1 MSRSLGS
8 GTLCGGA
15 PGVGVLLVADASANA
30 GGCARLTVG
39 RGKLELAGVCARV
52 ETAARPL
59 VERLWAALGVEDVF
73 ADAVEVV
80 LGWFEAL
87 EDPCTTGPTASSE
100 RAARGLVESNE
111 ADVELLDVACVALS
125 VPDVVDVAGP
135 EPAAT
140 EGRGVALEDPVEDG
154 FETAESV
161 P

>member
-8 GTLCGGA
+8 GTLCGWA
-15 PGVGVLLVADASANA
+15 PGRGVLLVADMSANA

-52 ETAARPL
+52 ETAATPL
-59 VERLWAALGVEDVF
+59 VERFWAALGVEDVF
-73 ADAVEVV
+73 AAVVEAV
-80 LGWFEAL
+80 LGWFDPL
-87 EDPCTTGPTASSE
+87 EDPCNTGPTASSE

-111 ADVELLDVACVALS
+111 ADVGLLDVACVVLS
-125 VPDVVDVAGP
+125 VPVVVDVAGV

-140 EGRGVALEDPVEDG
+140 RGRDVALEAPAEDG